1 MSQAQAWF
9 RIRRVD
15 WHSHQPRIMAIR
27 NLVFVEEQGVPP
39 EAETDGLDA
48 SCRFVLAEDGEGN
61 PIGTARLLPSGR
73 IGRLAVLEKHRH
85 HGVGSALL
93 NAVMDIAAE
102 AGLPAVYLH
111 GQVHARQFY
120 EKHGF
125 IESGPVFEEAG
136 ITHLKM
142 TRELPRH

>member
-1 MSQAQAWF
+1 MRQAQPWF

-15 WHSHQPRIMAIR
+15 WHGNQPRIMAIR
-27 NLVFVEEQGVPP
+27 NRVFIEEQGVPP
-39 EAETDGLDA
+39 EEEEDGLDE

-61 PIGTARLLPSGR
+61 PIGTARLLPSGK

-85 HGVGSALL
+85 QGVGSALL

-102 AGLPAVYLH
+102 SGLTAVYLH

-125 IESGPVFEEAG
+125 SGSGPEFEEAG
-136 ITHLKM
+136 IPHLKM